1 MKNRFLFILL
11 FCLLGSTLR
20 AQSIYFPPLNPNAT
34 WDTLSPVSLGWCTDK
49 TDSLY
54 DYLASENTKA
64 FLVLKDGKIVLEKY
78 FGTFTADSAWYWA
91 SAGKTLTSF
100 LVGKAKEEGLLKL
113 EDSTQAYLGNGWT
126 VCPPLK
132 ERKIKVWN
140 QLTMTSGLNDAV
152 LPDNHCTDPACLQYL
167 ADAGTR
173 WAYHNA
179 PYTLLDS
186 VLESATGKNLNL
198 LMTQKLKSL
207 TGMTG
212 AWINSGWNKVYISTP
227 RSMARFGLAVQNG
240 FRWNT
245 TPLLN
250 DTAFARQSLETS
262 QTLNPSY
269 GYLWWLNG
277 KSSYKVP
284 GSQINFPGPLFPDAP
299 MDLVS
304 AIGKNG
310 QFLSISKSTGLVL
323 VRMGDASSSLEVPF
337 LLLGEIWKRFNKVRC
352 VATGNEDWVLN
363 NPVSAFPNPAVNELS
378 VQAPAG
384 SGYRII
390 NRLGQI
396 LEEGTLKQSSSQLS
410 IRHLANGLYQLQI
423 QTSTQIQTLRFQKA
437 N

>member
-1 MKNRFLFILL
+1 MKIHLL
-11 FCLLGSTLR
+11 FSLLFSLLTSTLR
-20 AQSIYFPPLNPNAT
+20 AQSIYFPPLNPNAAWET
-34 WDTLSPVSLGWCTDK
+34 QTPASLGWCTDK
-49 TDSLY
+49 IDSLY
-54 DYLASENTKA
+54 DYLSSENTKA
-64 FLVLKDGKIVLEKY
+64 FLVLKDGKMVLEKY

-100 LVGKAKEEGLLKL
+100 LVGKAREEGLLRL
-113 EDSTQAYLGNGWT
+113 EDSSQAYLGNGWT
-126 VCPPLK
+126 ICPPLK

-140 QLTMTSGLNDAV
+140 QLTMTSGLNDGV
-152 LPDNHCTDPACLQYL
+152 PDNHCTDPACLQYL

-186 VLESATGKNLNL
+186 VLESATGKTLNQL
-198 LMTQKLKSL
+198 TTQKLKTL

-212 AWINSGWNKVYISTP
+212 VWVKSGWNNLYISTP

-240 FRWNT
+240 FRWNS

-250 DTAFARQSLETS
+250 DTAFAQQSLETS
-262 QTLNPSY
+262 QNLNPSY

-284 GSQINFPGPLFPDAP
+284 GSQINFPGPLIPDAP

-352 VATGNEDWVLN
+352 VTLSTEEWIQE
-363 NPVSAFPNPAVNELS
+363 NPVSIFPNPASTELYVEAS
-378 VQAPAG
+378 AG
-384 SGYRII
+384 SGYQIVNGLGQVLENGYFHETTNRLNI
-390 NRLGQI
+390 NRLP
-396 LEEGTLKQSSSQLS
+396 S
-410 IRHLANGLYQLQI
+410 GLYQLQI
-423 QTSTQIQTLRFQKA
+423 QKKGKQRTVRFQKGPY
-437 N
+437 

>member
-11 FCLLGSTLR
+11 FCLFGSTIR
-20 AQSIYFPPLNPNAT
+20 AQSIYFPPLNPNANWESQT
-34 WDTLSPVSLGWCTDK
+34 PASLGWCTDK
-49 TDSLY
+49 IDSLY
-54 DYLASENTKA
+54 DFLASENTKA

-100 LVGKAKEEGLLKL
+100 LVGKAREEGLLKL

-140 QLTMTSGLNDAV
+140 QLTMTSGLNDGI
-152 LPDNHCTDPACLQYL
+152 PDYHCTDPACLQYL

-186 VLESATGKNLNL
+186 VLESATGKNLNQL
-198 LMTQKLKSL
+198 TTQKLKTL

-212 AWINSGWNKVYISTP
+212 IWVKSGWNNLYVSTP

-262 QTLNPSY
+262 QSLNPSY

-284 GSQINFPGPLFPDAP
+284 GSQINFSGPLVPDAP

-337 LLLGEIWKRFNKVRC
+337 LLLGEIWKHFNKVRC
-352 VATGNEDWVLN
+352 VATGNEDWVRE
-363 NPVSAFPNPAVNELS
+363 NPVSLYPNPAHTALS
-378 VQAPAG
+378 VRAAAG
-384 SGYRII
+384 SGF
-390 NRLGQI
+390 RLVNGWGQV
-396 LEEGTLKQSSSQLS
+396 LEEGKFGDEVNPLS
-410 IRHLANGLYQLQI
+410 IRHLPEGLYQLQI
-423 QTSTQIQTLRFQKA
+423 QTPGQIRTLRFQKA